1 MNVEKIKNVMSEISA
16 CISDAM
22 WDNNAEVPKSA
33 LRRWHETLN
42 ESLLKTPQMKD
53 AEDAAL
59 FRYLSEHAWEF
70 KTSFDKENQP
80 TTIKAVFKVSTLTS
94 ESMKDTVRS
103 LVFDFGKNAEA
114 VWKDQK

>member
-1 MNVEKIKNVMSEISA
+1 MNVEQIKKMMSEIS
-16 CISDAM
+16 SEYQDSRESGFSRVPEDAL
-22 WDNNAEVPKSA
+22 K
-33 LRRWHETLN
+33 RWHETLN
-42 ESLLKTPQMKD
+42 ESLLKTPQIKD

-59 FRYLSEHAWEF
+59 FRNLSEHAWEF
-70 KTSFDKENQP
+70 KTSFDKKGEP

-94 ESMKDTVRS
+94 ESMKDTIRS